1 MEIELPRWAIVLKIS
16 LKAAIKSIEKRSHI
30 FILLI
35 GKYVI

>member
-1 MEIELPRWAIVLKIS
+1 MEIELPRWAKIS
-16 LKAAIKSIEKRSHI
+16 LKAAIKSIEKRYHI